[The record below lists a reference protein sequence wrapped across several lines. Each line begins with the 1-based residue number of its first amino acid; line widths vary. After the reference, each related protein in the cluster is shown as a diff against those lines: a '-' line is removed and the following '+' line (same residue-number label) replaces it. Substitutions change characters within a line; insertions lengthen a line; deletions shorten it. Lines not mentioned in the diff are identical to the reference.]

1 MNIVCCTDNNYVIP
15 CGVLITSVCENNS
28 IEDIKIYILTEGI
41 SLENQERLK
50 AVVAKYGKQIEFYTV
65 DKKAFANCPISRHIT
80 LATYFRLI
88 MTDILPQDIE
98 KVLYLDCD
106 IVVRHSLHSLW
117 NTDIDSYAAGV
128 IPDMSIDDIRIYN
141 RLQYPSYFGYFN
153 AGVLLVNLRY
163 WREKNLSDRFF
174 EIINQYPERL
184 RYHDQDVLNITLRE
198 IKLNLHMKY
207 NVQHGYFFKDPLIS
221 RKYWEE
227 REQAIIDPVILHYS
241 GNKPW
246 FIEFDTPYKKDFAFY
261 LNTSGLDK
269 SFIRHIPMKARIKAA
284 FRSSLEKLGF
294 ITPKDNPF

>member
-28 IEDIKIYILTEGI
+28 SEDIKIYILTEGI

-106 IVVRHSLHSLW
+106 IIVRHSLHSLW

-184 RYHDQDVLNITLRE
+184 RYHDQDVLNIALRE

>member
-28 IEDIKIYILTEGI
+28 SEDIKIYILTEGI

>member
-28 IEDIKIYILTEGI
+28 SEDIKIYILTEGI
-41 SLENQERLK
+41 SLKNQERLK